1 MKRNFLD
8 TPALYTRA
16 SRHQRDDIQYACG
29 IERTASTGYP
39 RAWWIAMALCAVAA
53 LYFIGR
59 TA

>member
-8 TPALYTRA
+8 APAQYTRA

-39 RAWWIAMALCAVAA
+39 RAWWIAMALCAVATVTLVWRLA
-53 LYFIGR
+53 
-59 TA
+59 

>member
-53 LYFIGR
+53 VALVWR
-59 TA
+59 LA

>member
-8 TPALYTRA
+8 APAQYTRA

-39 RAWWIAMALCAVAA
+39 RVWWIAMALCAVATVTLVWRLA
-53 LYFIGR
+53 
-59 TA
+59 

>member
-29 IERTASTGYP
+29 IEHTASTGYP
-39 RAWWIAMALCAVAA
+39 RAWWWFMAVISVAAVAVVWLA
-53 LYFIGR
+53 
-59 TA
+59 